1 MGRPRASR
9 CAFVS
14 RGEVGVGMA
23 PRLCGARCSSGV
35 RGQISAW
42 QPSVAVGEARVLRA
56 KEGRRA
62 KSARIEKCI
71 VKE

>member
-1 MGRPRASR
+1 
-9 CAFVS
+9 
-14 RGEVGVGMA
+14 
-23 PRLCGARCSSGV
+23 V

>member
-9 CAFVS
+9 CAFV
-14 RGEVGVGMA
+14 RCGKVGVGVV
-23 PRLCGARCSSGV
+23 PRLGGARSSSV
-35 RGQISAW
+35 RWQISAW
-42 QPSVAVGEARVLRA
+42 HPSVPVGEARA